1 MEKETWKDI
10 PSYEGLYQVS
20 NLGRVKGLDRIVK
33 TKNGRTQYKKGTV
46 LKNKMGTNGYH
57 YVCLYKN
64 NKQKTFMIH
73 SLVALNFI
81 GDRPYKNDIC
91 HINGNR
97 LDNRVSNLK
106 YDTRAENFNDMYRQG
121 KKNPKGK
128 LSVEDVL
135 EIRKMRKE
143 ENVPYKE
150 LAIIFGVSESTI
162 GYVVTKRS
170 YWYINDDG
178 TINESKTQM
187 K

>member
-1 MEKETWKDI
+1 METDHI
-10 PSYEGLYQVS
+10 
-20 NLGRVKGLDRIVK
+20 
-33 TKNGRTQYKKGTV
+33 
-46 LKNKMGTNGYH
+46 
-57 YVCLYKN
+57 
-64 NKQKTFMIH
+64 
-73 SLVALNFI
+73 
-81 GDRPYKNDIC
+81 KNDIC
-91 HINGNR
+91 HINGNK
-97 LDNRVSNLK
+97 LDNKVTNLK
-106 YDTRAENFNDMYRQG
+106 YDTRTENFNDMYRQG

-143 ENVPYKE
+143 ENTPYKE
-150 LAIIFGVSESTI
+150 LAIMFGVSESTI

>member
-10 PSYEGLYQVS
+10 PGYENKYQVS
-20 NLGRVKGLDRIVK
+20 DLGRVKGLDRVVK
-33 TKNGRTQYKKGTV
+33 TKNGRTQYKKGTI
-46 LKNKMGTNGYH
+46 LKNKMGTNGYY

-91 HINGNR
+91 HINWNR
-97 LDNRVSNLK
+97 LDNKVTNLK
-106 YDTRAENFNDMYRQG
+106 YDTRTENFNDMYRQG

-150 LAIIFGVSESTI
+150 LAIMFGVSESTI

>member
-1 MEKETWKDI
+1 MEKEIWKDI
-10 PSYEGLYQVS
+10 LGYENKYQVS
-20 NLGRVKGLDRIVK
+20 DLGRVKGLDRVVK
-33 TKNGRTQYKKGTV
+33 TKNGRTQYKKGTI
-46 LKNKMGTNGYH
+46 LKNKMGTNGYY

-97 LDNRVSNLK
+97 LDNKVTNLK
-106 YDTRAENFNDMYRQG
+106 YDTRTENFNDMYRQG

>member
-1 MEKETWKDI
+1 MEKEIWKDI
-10 PSYEGLYQVS
+10 LGYENKYQVS
-20 NLGRVKGLDRIVK
+20 DLGRVKGLDRVVK
-33 TKNGRTQYKKGTV
+33 TKNGRTQYKKGTI
-46 LKNKMGTNGYH
+46 LKNKMGTNGYY

>member
-10 PSYEGLYQVS
+10 PGYENKYQVS
-20 NLGRVKGLDRIVK
+20 DLGRVKGLDRVVK
-33 TKNGRTQYKKGTV
+33 TKNGRTQYKKGTI
-46 LKNKMGTNGYH
+46 LKNKMGTNGYY

-91 HINGNR
+91 HINWNR
-97 LDNRVSNLK
+97 LDNKVTNLK
-106 YDTRAENFNDMYRQG
+106 YDTRTDNFNDMYRQG

-150 LAIIFGVSESTI
+150 LAIMFGVSESTI